1 MVEHLTVVC
10 CGGLRSE
17 HKCSGLKVLIFTS
30 PVSCLSSIF
39 LSPGLLR
46 LCIPVGVDGS
56 WYNLLLPIRKYCRVT
71 GWGSLSKWYGWF
83 SLMLYSGPFPG
94 RSFPNYWN
102 CMNSNDPWSSFM
114 WKLVGCFQYFHFH
127 ELLSSRE
134 LPGESSRNNSMWS
147 GYYSCLSCPSEGT
160 EFIRTVNIYTF

>member
-1 MVEHLTVVC
+1 MAEHLTVGS

-46 LCIPVGVDGS
+46 LYQLELTEHDIIYSRPSENTAEWLGEATSVNG
-56 WYNLLLPIRKYCRVT
+56 T
-71 GWGSLSKWYGWF
+71 GGSLWCCTQ
-83 SLMLYSGPFPG
+83 GPSPG
-94 RSFPNYWN
+94 RIFPNYWN
-102 CMNSNDPWSSFM
+102 CMNSNDPWSSSV

-127 ELLSSRE
+127 YLLSSRE

-147 GYYSCLSCPSEGT
+147 GYS
-160 EFIRTVNIYTF
+160 